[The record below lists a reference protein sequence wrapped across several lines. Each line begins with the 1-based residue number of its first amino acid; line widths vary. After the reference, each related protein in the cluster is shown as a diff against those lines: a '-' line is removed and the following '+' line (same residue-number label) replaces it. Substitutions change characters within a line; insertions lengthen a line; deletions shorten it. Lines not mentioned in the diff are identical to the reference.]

1 MGASCCTEKYSV
13 PLLTEYILVRK
24 TAALVSINFLQV
36 PSRSISVVTVSCAVA
51 RRRCVLTVLRTL
63 LAALGLWLAAGACV
77 RTGRAAAVQPAPAP
91 GPLLPVGVPAPA
103 PAPHISFNV
112 SSFGNGDTVSV
123 TWSVPS
129 ADDAQL
135 GRTDMVA
142 LFLAN
147 ASNPLH
153 NEPIKYKWAAA
164 SEGHLA
170 SGTGSHTYAAWPH
183 LPSVCCVISYCS
195 FHAVLEATSSGSTTH
210 AAGRFR
216 LINQRQDVLALF
228 IRNVTRVRR
237 FATAGVVARSAP
249 VRLREPNKPQHLHL
263 AIAAAEGC
271 ALLLRALAVC
281 GCMWMCCWG
290 ASPPASH
297 RL

>member
-1 MGASCCTEKYSV
+1 MCCTEKCSV
-13 PLLTEYILVRK
+13 PLLIEYALVRK
-24 TAALVSINFLQV
+24 TAALLSNNFLQV

-51 RRRCVLTVLRTL
+51 RRRCVLTVLRSL
-63 LAALGLWLAAGACV
+63 LAALGLWLAASACV
-77 RTGRAAAVQPAPAP
+77 RAGRAAAVQPAPAP

-103 PAPHISFNV
+103 PAPRLSFNV

-135 GRTDMVA
+135 GRSDMVA

-170 SGTGSHTYAAWPH
+170 SGTGSHTYAAWP
-183 LPSVCCVISYCS
+183 SFAKRCCVVSYCS
-195 FHAVLEATSSGSTTH
+195 FLCSTRGNGLRLDRCH
-210 AAGRFR
+210 AAGSFR

-237 FATAGVVARSAP
+237 FATADVVARSAP

-271 ALLLRALAVC
+271 ALLLRALAVWLYVAVLL
-281 GCMWMCCWG
+281 G
-290 ASPPASH
+290 
-297 RL
+297 RLSSCFT